1 MLQSSLASGFTA
13 STVGSPVG
21 FDPTAES
28 IDVVLTS
35 ELAASIRFL
44 AFPRQRYKSEEDSCS
59 HLAVFGVSFLAVF
72 SSVSVHFF
80 VHLFILLRAI
90 ISPSFHSDSGS

>member
-21 FDPTAES
+21 FDPTAEW
-28 IDVVLTS
+28 IDVAVLTS

-59 HLAVFGVSFLAVF
+59 HLAVFGVSF
-72 SSVSVHFF
+72 
-80 VHLFILLRAI
+80 
-90 ISPSFHSDSGS
+90 